1 MNQDFVLNFKV
12 RGDSAQAETSLGRL
26 QTALVQ
32 VDRALGQVRAA
43 GRAVTVDAQAA
54 PMLAAQRA
62 ITAEVERRTRLE
74 ADAAARN
81 AAALRQQAVEQARI
95 AERRAASTAVFSA
108 ATPEQLRTPV
118 ERTAALGQA
127 QALQRD
133 AALRML
139 EINRRADALEAR
151 LATTRTGL
159 ATATVTAARATDV
172 GRRAVDQYGISVGQT
187 RQAMRQLPAQIT
199 DIFTSLAGGQKPWL
213 VAIQQGGQ
221 LKDSFGGI
229 VPAARALLGALSP
242 MVIGLGLTAA
252 AIGAV
257 AVAAVSGYRETQAYE
272 RALIASGNAAAT
284 TAGQLRVVKDSVGGA
299 TGEYGNAEAALT
311 ALAAAG
317 SVAGDTLEAAASAA
331 VNLSTLTGASIEDT
345 TQKVIA
351 LAKAPSAQLLE
362 LNQQYRFLSVEVYQH
377 VRALEAQGRAQDAA
391 RLAIE
396 TFARVHEQRVQ
407 DAYARAGSLERAW
420 IALGKVIGGVWQ
432 TIRNIGRDDLAFR
445 LSKTTDELNRIG
457 NEWRELGGLNSLDAV
472 LASAEVDADTKQ
484 RIRALRQEQATLQRE
499 ANAEQ
504 AKADAQAA
512 TQARQTNAINALGR
526 AQAAL
531 GQDRAVA
538 KAQQLREL
546 ERDIAALRVGGVTQV
561 EGVSLAAFEKTRRAQ
576 IDAQFQAPKG
586 PRVPKPKAT
595 DADRAREAAER
606 ELESLR
612 REIALLAE
620 VEAGQTRAGEAA
632 RVRYET
638 TQGALK
644 SLTPALKAQLLQEAE
659 ALDKARA
666 AAEAERERKAELEK
680 TTRAYETLRASLRTP
695 TEVALEEARAQVTL
709 LNDALRDGIA
719 TKAAFDA
726 AMARVAQT
734 SFRKPDAALD
744 RVPGATPDL
753 GQTGSDLAQIEQSRT
768 RLEAWH
774 AEQLAL
780 LAQFR
785 SQRADL
791 NAQWDAQEESIER
804 QHQAALAQL
813 QSAQTQVLLAG
824 ASATFGQLA
833 DIAKSFGGEQSATYR
848 ALFALSKAFAIA
860 QAALALANNVA
871 EASKVGFP
879 QNIPFIAGA
888 IAQGATI
895 AGLIAQATFNGGGG
909 YASGG
914 HVRGTGT
921 ATSDSIPAWLSDF
934 EFVTRAAIVRQPGAL
949 PFLEDFNRR
958 GMPAL
963 AAWHARRFAG
973 ATPPAVSLPRAP
985 RMHFAEGGLARAA
998 AGLNPQLNLRLI
1010 NAINTDALAE
1020 SMAQSRGLEQTI
1032 LNVIDRN
1039 GSFLRQRIGGS

>member
-1 MNQDFVLNFKV
+1 MNQDFVLNLKV

-54 PMLAAQRA
+54 PVLAAQRA

-74 ADAAARN
+74 AEAAARN
-81 AAALRQQAVEQARI
+81 AAALRQQATEQARI

-108 ATPEQLRTPV
+108 ASPEELRTPA

-127 QALQRD
+127 QALRRD
-133 AALRML
+133 AELRML

-159 ATATVTAARATDV
+159 ATATATAARATDV

-229 VPAARALLGALSP
+229 VPAARALLGAITP
-242 MVIGLGLTAA
+242 MVAGLAL
-252 AIGAV
+252 
-257 AVAAVSGYRETQAYE
+257 VAAVIGSVVVATLSGYRETQAYE

-299 TGEYGNAEAALT
+299 TGEYGNSEAALT

-317 SVAGDTLEAAASAA
+317 TVAGDTLEAAARAA
-331 VNLSTLTGASIEDT
+331 VDLSTLTGASIEDT
-345 TQKVIA
+345 TRKVIA
-351 LAKAPSAQLLE
+351 LARAPSAQLIE

-377 VRALEAQGRAQDAA
+377 VRALEAQGRAHDAA

-396 TFARVHEQRVQ
+396 TFAQVHEQRVQ
-407 DAYARAGSLERAW
+407 EAYARAGSLERAW

-445 LSKTTDELNRIG
+445 LAKTTDELDRIG
-457 NEWRELGGLNSLDAV
+457 NEWRELGGINSLDAV
-472 LASAEVDADTKQ
+472 LASPEVDADTKQ
-484 RIRALRQEQATLQRE
+484 RIRSLRQEQATLQRE

-504 AKADAQAA
+504 ARADAQAA
-512 TQARQTNAINALGR
+512 TQAKQTNAINALGR

-546 ERDIAALRVGGVTQV
+546 ERDIAALRAGGVAQV

-576 IDAQFQAPKG
+576 IEEQFKAPKG
-586 PRVPKPKAT
+586 PRAPKPKAT
-595 DADRAREAAER
+595 DADRARESAER

-612 REIALLAE
+612 REVALLGE

-632 RVRYET
+632 RLRYET

-644 SLTPALKAQLLQEAE
+644 EIAPALKAQLVAEAE
-659 ALDKARA
+659 ALDTARA
-666 AAEAERERKAELEK
+666 AADAERQRKAELEK
-680 TTRAYETLRASLRTP
+680 TTRAFDALRASLRTP
-695 TEVALEEARAQVTL
+695 TEVALEEARVQVAL

-719 TKAAFDA
+719 TKTAFDA
-726 AMARVAQT
+726 AMARVVQT

-753 GQTGSDLAQIEQSRT
+753 GQTGGELAQIEQSRA
-768 RLEAWH
+768 RLETWY

-791 NAQWDAQEESIER
+791 NAQWDAQEETIER

-909 YASGG
+909 YATGG
-914 HVRGTGT
+914 HVRGPGT

-934 EFVTRAAIVRQPGAL
+934 EFVTRAAVVRQPGAL

-958 GMPAL
+958 GMRAL
-963 AAWHARRFAG
+963 EAWHARRFAH
-973 ATPPAVSLPRAP
+973 ASLPAVSLPRAP
-985 RMHFAEGGLARAA
+985 RVNFAEGGLARAA
-998 AGLNPQLNLRLI
+998 SGLNPQLNLRLI

-1039 GSFLRQRIGGS
+1039 GSFLRQRIGG

>member
-54 PMLAAQRA
+54 PVLAAQRA

-81 AAALRQQAVEQARI
+81 AAALRQQATEQARI

-108 ATPEQLRTPV
+108 ATPEQLRTPA

-127 QALQRD
+127 QALRRD
-133 AALRML
+133 AELRML

-159 ATATVTAARATDV
+159 ATATATAARATDV

-229 VPAARALLGALSP
+229 VPAARALLGAITPIVAGLALVAA
-242 MVIGLGLTAA
+242 VIGT
-252 AIGAV
+252 V
-257 AVAAVSGYRETQAYE
+257 AVAAVSGYRETLAYE

-317 SVAGDTLEAAASAA
+317 TVAGDTLEAAASAA

-351 LAKAPSAQLLE
+351 LARAPSAQLLE

-377 VRALEAQGRAQDAA
+377 VRALEAQGRAHDAA

-396 TFARVHEQRVQ
+396 TFAQVHEQRVQ
-407 DAYARAGSLERAW
+407 EAYARAGSLERAW

-445 LSKTTDELNRIG
+445 LKKTTDELDRIG
-457 NEWRELGGLNSLDAV
+457 NEWRELGGINSLDAV

-512 TQARQTNAINALGR
+512 TQAKQTNAINALGR

-546 ERDIAALRVGGVTQV
+546 ERDIAALRAGGVTQV

-576 IDAQFQAPKG
+576 IDDQFKAPKG
-586 PRVPKPKAT
+586 PRAPKPKAT

-612 REIALLAE
+612 REVALLGE

-632 RVRYET
+632 RIRYET

-644 SLTPALKAQLLQEAE
+644 TLAPALKAQLLLEAE

-666 AAEAERERKAELEK
+666 TAEAERERKAEIEK
-680 TTRAYETLRASLRTP
+680 TTRAYETLRDGLRTP
-695 TEVALEEARAQVTL
+695 AEVALGTAIEQVKV
-709 LNDALRDGIA
+709 LNDALRAGIA

-734 SFRKPDAALD
+734 SFRKPDA
-744 RVPGATPDL
+744 VPGAAPDL
-753 GQTGSDLAQIEQSRT
+753 GETGGELAQIEQSRV
-768 RLEAWH
+768 RLQAWYT
-774 AEQLAL
+774 EQLAL
-780 LAQFR
+780 LTQFR
-785 SQRADL
+785 SQRSDL
-791 NAQWDAQEESIER
+791 NAQWDAQEETIER

-909 YASGG
+909 YATGG
-914 HVRGTGT
+914 HVRGPGT

-934 EFVTRAAIVRQPGAL
+934 EFVTRAAVVRQPGAL
-949 PFLEDFNRR
+949 AFLEDFNRR

-963 AAWHARRFAG
+963 EASHARRFAG
-973 ATPPAVSLPRAP
+973 APPPAVSLPRAP
-985 RMHFAEGGLARAA
+985 RVNFAEGGLARAA

-1039 GSFLRQRIGGS
+1039 GSFLRQRIGG

>member
-1 MNQDFVLNFKV
+1 MNQDTVLNLKV
-12 RGDSAQAETSLGRL
+12 RGDSAQAEASLARVEGALGR
-26 QTALVQ
+26 A
-32 VDRALGQVRAA
+32 DRAV
-43 GRAVTVDAQAA
+43 AQLNTTSA
-54 PMLAAQRA
+54 
-62 ITAEVERRTRLE
+62 
-74 ADAAARN
+74 AAAR
-81 AAALRQQAVEQARI
+81 
-95 AERRAASTAVFSA
+95 TSA
-108 ATPEQLRTPV
+108 T
-118 ERTAALGQA
+118 QA
-127 QALQRD
+127 QTQD
-133 AALRML
+133 AVAGAHSRS
-139 EINRRADALEAR
+139 
-151 LATTRTGL
+151 
-159 ATATVTAARATDV
+159 ARATDI
-172 GRRAVDQYGISVGQT
+172 GARAVNEYGVSVGQT
-187 RQAMRQLPAQIT
+187 RQAMRMLPAQIT

-229 VPAARALLGALSP
+229 VPAARALLGAITPLAVGIGLAAT
-242 MVIGLGLTAA
+242 VIGGF
-252 AIGAV
+252 AV
-257 AVAAVSGYRETQAYE
+257 ATVSGYRETQAYE

-284 TAGQLRVVKDSVGGA
+284 TAGQLGVIKDTVGGA
-299 TGEYGNAEAALT
+299 TGEFGDAQTALT

-317 SVAGDTLEAAASAA
+317 TVAADTLALAASAA
-331 VNLSTLTGASIEDT
+331 VNLATLTGASVEET

-351 LAKAPSAQLLE
+351 LAKAPSAQLIE

-407 DAYARAGSLERAW
+407 EAYARAGSLERAW
-420 IALGKVIGGVWQ
+420 INVGKVVSGVWNA
-432 TIRNIGRDDLAFR
+432 IRNIGRDDPAYRLATVTR
-445 LSKTTDELNRIG
+445 QLQELG
-457 NEWRELGGLNSLDAV
+457 NEWRELGGIATLDQV
-472 LASAEVDADTKQ
+472 LTSADVDADTKQ

-504 AKADAQAA
+504 TKADAQAA
-512 TQARQTNAINALGR
+512 TQAKQTNAINALGR

-538 KAQQLREL
+538 KAQQLKQL
-546 ERDIAALRVGGVTQV
+546 ERDIAALRAGGVKDV
-561 EGVSLAAFEKTRRAQ
+561 DGVALAAFEKSRRAQ
-576 IDAQFQAPKG
+576 IDEQFKTPKG
-586 PRVPKPKAT
+586 ARPAKPKAT

-612 REIALLAE
+612 REVALLAE

-632 RVRYET
+632 RIRYET

-644 SLTPALKAQLLQEAE
+644 TLAPALKTQLINEAE

-666 AAEAERERKAELEK
+666 AAEAERERKAEIEK
-680 TTRAYETLRASLRTP
+680 TTRAYETLRDGLRTP
-695 TEVALEEARAQVTL
+695 AEVALGTATEQVKV
-709 LNDALRDGIA
+709 LNDALRAGIA

-734 SFRKPDAALD
+734 SFRKPDA
-744 RVPGATPDL
+744 VPGAAPDL
-753 GQTGSDLAQIEQSRT
+753 GDTGGELAQIEQSRV
-768 RLEAWH
+768 RLQAWH

-780 LAQFR
+780 LTQFR
-785 SQRADL
+785 SERADL
-791 NAQWDAQEESIER
+791 NAQWDAQEETIEA

-813 QSAQTQVLLAG
+813 QSSQRQVLLAG

-871 EASKVGFP
+871 EASKYGFP

-909 YASGG
+909 YATGG
-914 HVRGTGT
+914 HVRGPGT
-921 ATSDSIPAWLSDF
+921 ATSDSIPAWLSNF
-934 EFVTRAAIVRQPGAL
+934 EFVTRAAVVRQPGAL

-958 GMPAL
+958 GMPAVE
-963 AAWHARRFAG
+963 AWQARRFAS
-973 ATPPAVSLPRAP
+973 AAPPQVSLPRAP
-985 RMHFAEGGLARAA
+985 RVNFAEGGLARAA

-1020 SMAQSRGLEQTI
+1020 SMAQSRGMEQTI

-1039 GSFLRQRIGGS
+1039 GSFLRQRIGGG

>member
-1 MNQDFVLNFKV
+1 MNQDFVLNLKV

-26 QTALVQ
+26 QSALAQ

-54 PMLAAQRA
+54 PVLATQRA
-62 ITAEVERRTRLE
+62 LTAEVERRTRLE
-74 ADAAARN
+74 AEAAARN
-81 AAALRQQAVEQARI
+81 AAALRQQAAEQARI

-108 ATPEQLRTPV
+108 ATPDQLRTPA

-127 QALQRD
+127 QALRRD
-133 AALRML
+133 AELRML

-229 VPAARALLGALSP
+229 VPAARALLGAITP
-242 MVIGLGLTAA
+242 MVAGLALVAAVIGT
-252 AIGAV
+252 V
-257 AVAAVSGYRETQAYE
+257 AVATLSGYRETQAYE

-311 ALAAAG
+311 ALAASG
-317 SVAGDTLEAAASAA
+317 QVAGDTLEAAASAA

-351 LAKAPSAQLLE
+351 LARAPSAQLLE

-377 VRALEAQGRAQDAA
+377 VRALEAQGRAHDAA

-396 TFARVHEQRVQ
+396 TFAQAHEQRVRE
-407 DAYARAGSLERAW
+407 AYARAGSLERAW
-420 IALGKVIGGVWQ
+420 INLGKIIGGVWQ

-445 LSKTTDELNRIG
+445 LKKTTDELDRIG
-457 NEWRELGGLNSLDAV
+457 NEWRELGGINSLDAV

-484 RIRALRQEQATLQRE
+484 RIRALRQEQANLQRE
-499 ANAEQ
+499 ASAEQ

-546 ERDIAALRVGGVTQV
+546 ERDIAALRAGGVTQV
-561 EGVSLAAFEKTRRAQ
+561 EGASLAVFEKTRRAQ
-576 IDAQFQAPKG
+576 IEEQFKAPKG
-586 PRVPKPKAT
+586 PRAPKPKAT
-595 DADRAREAAER
+595 DADRARESAER

-612 REIALLAE
+612 REIALLGE

-632 RVRYET
+632 RLRYET

-644 SLTPALKAQLLQEAE
+644 TLAPALKAQLVAEAE

-666 AAEAERERKAELEK
+666 SADAERERKAELEK

-695 TEVALEEARAQVTL
+695 AEVALEEARAQVAL

-734 SFRKPDAALD
+734 SFQKPDAALD
-744 RVPGATPDL
+744 RVPSATPDL

-791 NAQWDAQEESIER
+791 NAQWDAQEETIER

-813 QSAQTQVLLAG
+813 QSAQTKVLLAG

-879 QNIPFIAGA
+879 QNMPLIAGA

-909 YASGG
+909 YATGG
-914 HVRGTGT
+914 HVRGPGT

-963 AAWHARRFAG
+963 EAWHARRFAH
-973 ATPPAVSLPRAP
+973 AAPPFVSLPRAP
-985 RMHFAEGGLARAA
+985 RVNFAEGGLARAA
-998 AGLNPQLNLRLI
+998 SGLNPQLNLRLI

-1039 GSFLRQRIGGS
+1039 GSFVRQRIGG

>member
-1 MNQDFVLNFKV
+1 MNQDFVLNLKV
-12 RGDSAQAETSLGRL
+12 RGDSAQAEASLARVEGALGR
-26 QTALVQ
+26 A
-32 VDRALGQVRAA
+32 DRAV
-43 GRAVTVDAQAA
+43 AQ
-54 PMLAAQRA
+54 L
-62 ITAEVERRTRLE
+62 
-74 ADAAARN
+74 N
-81 AAALRQQAVEQARI
+81 AT
-95 AERRAASTAVFSA
+95 STAATRTSA
-108 ATPEQLRTPV
+108 
-118 ERTAALGQA
+118 GQA
-127 QALQRD
+127 QAQD
-133 AALRML
+133 AVAGAH
-139 EINRRADALEAR
+139 RR
-151 LATTRTGL
+151 G
-159 ATATVTAARATDV
+159 ARATEV
-172 GRRAVDQYGISVGQT
+172 GARAVNEYGVSVGQT
-187 RQAMRQLPAQIT
+187 RQAMRMLPAQIT
-199 DIFTSLAGGQKPWL
+199 DIVTSLAGGQKPWL

-221 LKDSFGGI
+221 LKDSFGGV
-229 VPAARALLGALSP
+229 VPAARALLGAVTPL
-242 MVIGLGLTAA
+242 VAGVALVATVLGS
-252 AIGAV
+252 V
-257 AVAAVSGYRETQAYE
+257 AVATVSSYRETQAYE
-272 RALIASGNAAAT
+272 RTLIASGNAAAA
-284 TAGQLRVVKDSVGGA
+284 TAGQLRVLKDSVGGA
-299 TGEYGNAEAALT
+299 TGEYGNAQTALT
-311 ALAAAG
+311 ALAG
-317 SVAGDTLEAAASAA
+317 SGKVASDTLDEAARAA
-331 VNLSTLTGASIEDT
+331 VSLATLTGASIEDT
-345 TQKVIA
+345 TQKIIA
-351 LAKAPSAQLLE
+351 LAAAPSAQLIE

-407 DAYARAGSLERAW
+407 EAYARAGSLERAW
-420 IALGKVIGGVWQ
+420 INVGKVIGGVWQ

-445 LSKTTDELNRIG
+445 LSKTTDELDRIG

-472 LASAEVDADTKQ
+472 LASADVDAGTKQ

-512 TQARQTNAINALGR
+512 TQAKQTNAINALGR

-531 GQDRAVA
+531 GQDRAIA
-538 KAQQLREL
+538 KAQQLRAL
-546 ERDIAALRVGGVTQV
+546 ERDIAALRAGGVTQV
-561 EGVSLAAFEKTRRAQ
+561 EGVSLAAFEATRRAQ
-576 IDAQFQAPKG
+576 IDEQFKAPKAARG
-586 PRVPKPKAT
+586 PKPKAT
-595 DADRAREAAER
+595 DADRARESAER

-612 REIALLAE
+612 REVALLGE

-632 RVRYET
+632 RLRYET

-644 SLTPALKAQLLQEAE
+644 ALTPALKAQLITEAE
-659 ALDKARA
+659 TLDTARA

-680 TTRAYETLRASLRTP
+680 TTRAYEALRASLRTP
-695 TEVALEEARAQVTL
+695 AEVALEEAQTQVQL

-726 AMARVAQT
+726 AMARVVQT
-734 SFRKPDAALD
+734 TFRKPDAI
-744 RVPGATPDL
+744 PGAAPDL
-753 GQTGSDLAQIEQSRT
+753 GPAGSELAQIEQARV
-768 RLEAWH
+768 RLQTWH

-780 LAQFR
+780 VAQFR

-791 NAQWDAQEESIER
+791 NAQWDAQEETIER

-813 QSAQTQVLLAG
+813 QAAQTQVLLAG

-833 DIAKSFGGEQSATYR
+833 DIARTFGGEQSATYR

-860 QAALALANNVA
+860 QAAIALAQNVA

-879 QNIPFIAGA
+879 QNIPLIAGA

-909 YASGG
+909 YATGG
-914 HVRGTGT
+914 HVRGPGT

-934 EFVTRAAIVRQPGAL
+934 EFVTRAAVVRQPGAL

-963 AAWHARRFAG
+963 QAWHARRFAT
-973 ATPPAVSLPRAP
+973 AAPPQVSLPRAP
-985 RMHFAEGGLARAA
+985 RVNFAEGGLARAA

-1039 GSFLRQRIGGS
+1039 GSFLRQRIGG

>member
-1 MNQDFVLNFKV
+1 MNQDFVLNLKV

-54 PMLAAQRA
+54 PVLAAQRA

-74 ADAAARN
+74 AEAAARN
-81 AAALRQQAVEQARI
+81 AAALRQQATEQARI

-108 ATPEQLRTPV
+108 ASPEELRTPA

-127 QALQRD
+127 QALRRD
-133 AALRML
+133 AELRML

-159 ATATVTAARATDV
+159 ATATATAARATDV

-229 VPAARALLGALSP
+229 VPAARALLGAITP
-242 MVIGLGLTAA
+242 MVAGLALVAAVIGT
-252 AIGAV
+252 V
-257 AVAAVSGYRETQAYE
+257 AVATLSGYRETQAYE

-317 SVAGDTLEAAASAA
+317 TVASDTLEAAARAA
-331 VNLSTLTGASIEDT
+331 VDLSTLTGQSIEDT

-351 LAKAPSAQLLE
+351 LARAPSAQLIE

-377 VRALEAQGRAQDAA
+377 VRALEAQGRAHDAA

-396 TFARVHEQRVQ
+396 TFAQVHEQRVQ
-407 DAYARAGSLERAW
+407 EAYARAGSLERAW

-445 LSKTTDELNRIG
+445 LAKTTDELDRIG
-457 NEWRELGGLNSLDAV
+457 NEWRELGGINSLDAV
-472 LASAEVDADTKQ
+472 LASPEVDADTKE
-484 RIRALRQEQATLQRE
+484 RVRALRQEQATLQRE

-504 AKADAQAA
+504 ARADAQAA
-512 TQARQTNAINALGR
+512 TQAKQTNAINALGR

-546 ERDIAALRVGGVTQV
+546 ERDIAALRAGGVTQV
-561 EGVSLAAFEKTRRAQ
+561 EGASLAAYEKTRRAQ
-576 IDAQFQAPKG
+576 IDEQFKASKG
-586 PRVPKPKAT
+586 PRAPKPKAT
-595 DADRAREAAER
+595 DADRARESAER

-612 REIALLAE
+612 REVALLGE

-632 RVRYET
+632 RIRYET

-644 SLTPALKAQLLQEAE
+644 AIAPALKAQLVAEAE
-659 ALDKARA
+659 ALDTARA
-666 AAEAERERKAELEK
+666 FAEAERERKAELEK
-680 TTRAYETLRASLRTP
+680 TTRAFDALRAILRTP
-695 TEVALEEARAQVTL
+695 TEVALEEARVQVAL
-709 LNDALRDGIA
+709 LNEALRDGIA
-719 TKAAFDA
+719 TKTAFDA

-744 RVPGATPDL
+744 RVPGAAPDL
-753 GQTGSDLAQIEQSRT
+753 GQTGGELAQIEQSRT
-768 RLEAWH
+768 RLEAWY

-791 NAQWDAQEESIER
+791 NAKWDAQEETIER

-909 YASGG
+909 YATGG
-914 HVRGTGT
+914 HVRGPGT

-934 EFVTRAAIVRQPGAL
+934 EFVTRAAVVRQPGAL

-963 AAWHARRFAG
+963 EAWHARRFAH
-973 ATPPAVSLPRAP
+973 ASLPAVSLPRAP
-985 RMHFAEGGLARAA
+985 RVNFAEGGLARAA
-998 AGLNPQLNLRLI
+998 SGLNPQLNLRLI

-1039 GSFLRQRIGGS
+1039 GSFLRQRIGG

>member
-1 MNQDFVLNFKV
+1 MNQDTVLNLKV
-12 RGDSAQAETSLGRL
+12 RGDSAQAEASLARVEGALGR
-26 QTALVQ
+26 A
-32 VDRALGQVRAA
+32 DRAV
-43 GRAVTVDAQAA
+43 AQLNA
-54 PMLAAQRA
+54 
-62 ITAEVERRTRLE
+62 TSTT
-74 ADAAARN
+74 AAR
-81 AAALRQQAVEQARI
+81 
-95 AERRAASTAVFSA
+95 TSA
-108 ATPEQLRTPV
+108 
-118 ERTAALGQA
+118 GQA
-127 QALQRD
+127 QTQD
-133 AALRML
+133 AVAGAH
-139 EINRRADALEAR
+139 RRS
-151 LATTRTGL
+151 
-159 ATATVTAARATDV
+159 ARATDI
-172 GRRAVDQYGISVGQT
+172 GARAVNEYGVSVGQT
-187 RQAMRQLPAQIT
+187 RQAMRMLPAQIT

-229 VPAARALLGALSP
+229 VPAARALLGAITPLAVGIGLAAA
-242 MVIGLGLTAA
+242 VIGGF
-252 AIGAV
+252 AV
-257 AVAAVSGYRETQAYE
+257 ATLQGYRETQAYE

-284 TAGQLRVVKDSVGGA
+284 TAGQLGVIKDTVGGA
-299 TGEYGNAEAALT
+299 TGEFGDAQTALT

-317 SVAGDTLEAAASAA
+317 TVAGDTLELAASAA
-331 VNLSTLTGASIEDT
+331 VNLAVLTGASVEET

-351 LAKAPSAQLLE
+351 LAKAPSAQLIE

-407 DAYARAGSLERAW
+407 EAYARAGSLERAW
-420 IALGKVIGGVWQ
+420 IALGKVIGRVWQ
-432 TIRNIGRDDLAFR
+432 TIKNIGRDDLAFR

-472 LASAEVDADTKQ
+472 LASSDVDAGTKQ

-504 AKADAQAA
+504 AKAEAQAA
-512 TQARQTNAINALGR
+512 TQAKQTNAINALGR

-538 KAQQLREL
+538 KARQLRAL
-546 ERDIAALRVGGVTQV
+546 ERDIAALRAGGVKTV
-561 EGVSLAAFEKTRRAQ
+561 EGVGIDAFEKTRRAQ
-576 IDAQFQAPKG
+576 IDEQFKAPKA
-586 PRVPKPKAT
+586 PRAPKPKAT

-612 REIALLAE
+612 REVALLGE

-632 RVRYET
+632 RIRYET

-644 SLTPALKAQLLQEAE
+644 TLAPALKAHLIQEAE

-666 AAEAERERKAELEK
+666 AAEAERERKAEIEK
-680 TTRAYETLRASLRTP
+680 TTRAYETLRDGLRTP
-695 TEVALEEARAQVTL
+695 AEVALDDAREQVQL
-709 LNDALRDGIA
+709 LNDALRAGIA

-726 AMARVAQT
+726 ALARVAQT
-734 SFRKPDAALD
+734 SFRKPDA
-744 RVPGATPDL
+744 VPGAAPDL
-753 GQTGSDLAQIEQSRT
+753 GDTGGELAQIEQSRV
-768 RLEAWH
+768 RLQAWH
-774 AEQLAL
+774 TEQLAL
-780 LAQFR
+780 LTQFR
-785 SQRADL
+785 SERADL
-791 NAQWDAQEESIER
+791 NAQWDAQEETIER
-804 QHQAALAQL
+804 QHQAALAQM

-871 EASKVGFP
+871 EASKYGFP

-909 YASGG
+909 YAAGG
-914 HVRGTGT
+914 HVRGPGT
-921 ATSDSIPAWLSDF
+921 ATSDSIPAWLLDF
-934 EFVTRAAIVRQPGAL
+934 EFVTRAAVVRQPGAL

-958 GMPAL
+958 GMPAVE
-963 AAWHARRFAG
+963 AWQARRFAT
-973 ATPPAVSLPRAP
+973 AAPPSVSLPRAP
-985 RMHFAEGGLARAA
+985 RVNFAEGGLARAA
-998 AGLNPQLNLRLI
+998 GGLNPQLNLRLI

-1020 SMAQSRGLEQTI
+1020 SMAQSRGMEQTI

-1039 GSFLRQRIGGS
+1039 GSFLRQRIGGG

>member
-43 GRAVTVDAQAA
+43 GRAVTFDAQAA
-54 PMLAAQRA
+54 PVLAAQRA

-317 SVAGDTLEAAASAA
+317 TVAGDTLEAAASAA
-331 VNLSTLTGASIEDT
+331 VNLSELTGASIEDT

-351 LAKAPSAQLLE
+351 LARAPSAQLLE

-407 DAYARAGSLERAW
+407 EAYARAGSLERAW
-420 IALGKVIGGVWQ
+420 INLGKIIGGVWQ

-445 LSKTTDELNRIG
+445 LKKTTDELDRIG
-457 NEWRELGGLNSLDAV
+457 NEWRELGGINSLDAV
-472 LASAEVDADTKQ
+472 LASRDVDADTKQ

-546 ERDIAALRVGGVTQV
+546 ERDISALRAGGVTQV
-561 EGVSLAAFEKTRRAQ
+561 EGASLATFEKTRRAQ
-576 IDAQFQAPKG
+576 IDAQFQAPKA

-632 RVRYET
+632 RIRYET

-644 SLTPALKAQLLQEAE
+644 SLAPAVKAQLLQEAE

-695 TEVALEEARAQVTL
+695 AEVALEEARAQVTL

-734 SFRKPDAALD
+734 SFRKPDA
-744 RVPGATPDL
+744 VPGGPDL
-753 GQTGSDLAQIEQSRT
+753 GQTGNDLAQIEQSRT

-791 NAQWDAQEESIER
+791 NAQWDAQEETIER

-914 HVRGTGT
+914 HVRGPGT

-934 EFVTRAAIVRQPGAL
+934 EFVTRAAVVRQPGAL

-963 AAWHARRFAG
+963 EAWHARRFAG

-1039 GSFLRQRIGGS
+1039 GSFLRQRIGGA

>member
-1 MNQDFVLNFKV
+1 MNQDTVLNLKV
-12 RGDSAQAETSLGRL
+12 RGDSAQAEASLARVEGALGRADSAVAQL
-26 QTALVQ
+26 NTTSATAARTSV
-32 VDRALGQVRAA
+32 
-43 GRAVTVDAQAA
+43 AQAQTQDA
-54 PMLAAQRA
+54 VAGAH
-62 ITAEVERRTRLE
+62 RR
-74 ADAAARN
+74 
-81 AAALRQQAVEQARI
+81 
-95 AERRAASTAVFSA
+95 S
-108 ATPEQLRTPV
+108 
-118 ERTAALGQA
+118 
-127 QALQRD
+127 
-133 AALRML
+133 
-139 EINRRADALEAR
+139 
-151 LATTRTGL
+151 
-159 ATATVTAARATDV
+159 ARATDI
-172 GRRAVDQYGISVGQT
+172 GARAVNEYGVSVGQT
-187 RQAMRQLPAQIT
+187 RQAMRMLPAQIT

-229 VPAARALLGALSP
+229 VPAARALLGAITPLAVGIGLAAV
-242 MVIGLGLTAA
+242 VIGGF
-252 AIGAV
+252 AV
-257 AVAAVSGYRETQAYE
+257 ATVSGYRETQAYE

-284 TAGQLRVVKDSVGGA
+284 TAGQLGVIKDTVGGA
-299 TGEYGNAEAALT
+299 TGEFGDAQTALT

-317 SVAGDTLEAAASAA
+317 T
-331 VNLSTLTGASIEDT
+331 
-345 TQKVIA
+345 VIA
-351 LAKAPSAQLLE
+351 LAKAPSAQLIE

-377 VRALEAQGRAQDAA
+377 VRALEAQGRAQGAA

-407 DAYARAGSLERAW
+407 EAYARAGSLERAW

-432 TIRNIGRDDLAFR
+432 TIKNIGRDDLAFR

-472 LASAEVDADTKQ
+472 LSSADVDAGTKD
-484 RIRALRQEQATLQRE
+484 RIRALRQEQAALQRE

-504 AKADAQAA
+504 VKADAQVAV
-512 TQARQTNAINALGR
+512 QAKQTNAINALGR

-531 GQDRAVA
+531 GQDRAVG
-538 KAQQLREL
+538 KAQQLKQL
-546 ERDIAALRVGGVTQV
+546 ERDIAALRAGGVKTV
-561 EGVSLAAFEKTRRAQ
+561 EGVGIDAFEKTRRAQ
-576 IDAQFQAPKG
+576 IEEQFKPAKG
-586 PRVPKPKAT
+586 PRAAKPKAT
-595 DADRAREAAER
+595 DADRAREAADR

-612 REIALLAE
+612 REVALLAE

-632 RVRYET
+632 RIRYET

-644 SLTPALKAQLLQEAE
+644 TLAPALKAQLIQEAE

-666 AAEAERERKAELEK
+666 AAEAERERKAEIEK
-680 TTRAYETLRASLRTP
+680 TTRAYETLRDGLRTP
-695 TEVALEEARAQVTL
+695 AEVALETATEQVKV
-709 LNDALRDGIA
+709 LNDALRAGIA

-726 AMARVAQT
+726 AMAHVAQT
-734 SFRKPDAALD
+734 SFRKPDA
-744 RVPGATPDL
+744 VPGAAPDL
-753 GQTGSDLAQIEQSRT
+753 GDTGGELAQIEQSRV
-768 RLEAWH
+768 RLQTWH

-780 LAQFR
+780 LTQFR
-785 SQRADL
+785 SERADL
-791 NAQWDAQEESIER
+791 NAQWDAQEETIEA

-813 QSAQTQVLLAG
+813 QSSQRQVLLAG
-824 ASATFGQLA
+824 ASSTFGQLA

-871 EASKVGFP
+871 EASKYGFP

-909 YASGG
+909 YATGG
-914 HVRGTGT
+914 HVRGPGT

-934 EFVTRAAIVRQPGAL
+934 EFVTRAAVVRQPGAL

-958 GMPAL
+958 GMPAVE
-963 AAWHARRFAG
+963 AWQARRFASAG
-973 ATPPAVSLPRAP
+973 PPSVSLPRAP
-985 RMHFAEGGLARAA
+985 RVNFAEGGLARAA

-1020 SMAQSRGLEQTI
+1020 SMAHSRGMEQTI

-1039 GSFLRQRIGGS
+1039 GSFLRQRIGGG

>member
-1 MNQDFVLNFKV
+1 MNQDFVLNLKV

-26 QTALVQ
+26 QTALAQ

-54 PMLAAQRA
+54 PVLAAQRA
-62 ITAEVERRTRLE
+62 ITAEVERRARLE
-74 ADAAARN
+74 AEAAARN
-81 AAALRQQAVEQARI
+81 AAALRQQATEQARI

-108 ATPEQLRTPV
+108 ASPEELRTPA

-127 QALQRD
+127 QALRRD
-133 AALRML
+133 AELRML

-159 ATATVTAARATDV
+159 ATATATAARATDV

-229 VPAARALLGALSP
+229 VPAARALLGAITP
-242 MVIGLGLTAA
+242 MVAGLSLVAAVIGS
-252 AIGAV
+252 V
-257 AVAAVSGYRETQAYE
+257 AVATLSGYRETQAYE

-317 SVAGDTLEAAASAA
+317 TVAGDTLEAAARAA
-331 VNLSTLTGASIEDT
+331 VDLSTLTGASIEDT
-345 TQKVIA
+345 TRKVIA
-351 LAKAPSAQLLE
+351 LARAPSAQLIE

-377 VRALEAQGRAQDAA
+377 VRALEAQGRAHDAA

-396 TFARVHEQRVQ
+396 TFAQVHEQRVQ
-407 DAYARAGSLERAW
+407 EAYARAGSLERAW

-445 LSKTTDELNRIG
+445 LAKTTDELDRIG
-457 NEWRELGGLNSLDAV
+457 NEWRELGGINSLDAV
-472 LASAEVDADTKQ
+472 LASPEVDADTKE
-484 RIRALRQEQATLQRE
+484 RIRSLRQEQATLQPE

-504 AKADAQAA
+504 ARADAQAA
-512 TQARQTNAINALGR
+512 TQAKQTNAINALGR

-546 ERDIAALRVGGVTQV
+546 ERDIAALRAGGVTQV

-576 IDAQFQAPKG
+576 IDAQFQAPKT
-586 PRVPKPKAT
+586 PRAPKPKAT
-595 DADRAREAAER
+595 DADRARESAER

-612 REIALLAE
+612 REVALLGEAE
-620 VEAGQTRAGEAA
+620 TGQIRAGEAA
-632 RVRYET
+632 RLRYET

-644 SLTPALKAQLLQEAE
+644 AIAPALKAQLVAEAE

-666 AAEAERERKAELEK
+666 AVETERERKAELEK
-680 TTRAYETLRASLRTP
+680 TTRAYQTLRASLRTP
-695 TEVALEEARAQVTL
+695 TEVALEEARAQVAL

-719 TKAAFDA
+719 TKTEYDL
-726 AMARVAQT
+726 AMARVAREA
-734 SFRKPDAALD
+734 FRKPDA
-744 RVPGATPDL
+744 VPGGPDL
-753 GQTGSDLAQIEQSRT
+753 GQTGNDLAQIEQSRV

-774 AEQLAL
+774 SEQLAL

-785 SQRADL
+785 SERADL
-791 NAQWDAQEESIER
+791 NAQWDAQELAIER
-804 QHQAALAQL
+804 QHQAARAQL

-833 DIAKSFGGEQSATYR
+833 DIARSFGGEQSATYR

-860 QAALALANNVA
+860 QAAIALAQNVA

-879 QNIPFIAGA
+879 QNIPMIAGA

-895 AGLIAQATFNGGGG
+895 TGLIAQATFNGGGG

-914 HVRGTGT
+914 HVRGPGT
-921 ATSDSIPAWLSDF
+921 TTSDSIPAWLSDF
-934 EFVTRAAIVRQPGAL
+934 EFVTRAAVVRQPGAL

-963 AAWHARRFAG
+963 EAWHARRFAG
-973 ATPPAVSLPRAP
+973 AAPPAVSLPRAP
-985 RMHFAEGGLARAA
+985 RLNFAEGGLARAA

>member
-1 MNQDFVLNFKV
+1 MNQDTVLNLKV
-12 RGDSAQAETSLGRL
+12 RGDSAQAEASLARVEGALGR
-26 QTALVQ
+26 A
-32 VDRALGQVRAA
+32 DRAVAQLNATSTTAA
-43 GRAVTVDAQAA
+43 RSSTAQAQTQDA
-54 PMLAAQRA
+54 VAGAH
-62 ITAEVERRTRLE
+62 RR
-74 ADAAARN
+74 
-81 AAALRQQAVEQARI
+81 
-95 AERRAASTAVFSA
+95 S
-108 ATPEQLRTPV
+108 
-118 ERTAALGQA
+118 
-127 QALQRD
+127 
-133 AALRML
+133 
-139 EINRRADALEAR
+139 
-151 LATTRTGL
+151 
-159 ATATVTAARATDV
+159 ARATDI
-172 GRRAVDQYGISVGQT
+172 GARAVNEYGVSVGQT

-229 VPAARALLGALSP
+229 VPAARALLGAITPLAVGIGLAAA
-242 MVIGLGLTAA
+242 VIGGF
-252 AIGAV
+252 AV
-257 AVAAVSGYRETQAYE
+257 ATLQGYRETQAYE

-284 TAGQLRVVKDSVGGA
+284 TAGQIGVVKDRVGAA
-299 TGEYGNAEAALT
+299 TGEYGDAQVALT

-317 SVAGDTLEAAASAA
+317 TVAGDTLALAASAA
-331 VNLSTLTGASIEDT
+331 VNLAVLTGASVEDT

-351 LAKAPSAQLLE
+351 LAKAPSAQLIE

-407 DAYARAGSLERAW
+407 EAYARAGSLERAW
-420 IALGKVIGGVWQ
+420 IALGRVIGGVWQ
-432 TIRNIGRDDLAFR
+432 TIKNIGRDDLAFR

-472 LASAEVDADTKQ
+472 LASADVDAGTKD

-504 AKADAQAA
+504 AKAGEDAA
-512 TQARQTNAINALGR
+512 TQAKQTNAINALGR

-531 GQDRAVA
+531 GQDRTVA
-538 KAQQLREL
+538 KAQQLRAL
-546 ERDIAALRVGGVTQV
+546 ERDIAALRAGGVTQV
-561 EGVSLAAFEKTRRAQ
+561 EGVSIAAFEKTRRVQ
-576 IDAQFQAPKG
+576 IDEQFKAPKG
-586 PRVPKPKAT
+586 ARPAKPKAT

-612 REIALLAE
+612 REVALLAE

-632 RVRYET
+632 RIRYET

-644 SLTPALKAQLLQEAE
+644 TLAPALKAQLIQEAE

-666 AAEAERERKAELEK
+666 AAEAERERKAEIEK
-680 TTRAYETLRASLRTP
+680 TTRAYETLRDGLRTP
-695 TEVALEEARAQVTL
+695 AEVALETATEQVKV
-709 LNDALRDGIA
+709 LNDALRAGIA

-726 AMARVAQT
+726 AMARVVQT
-734 SFRKPDAALD
+734 SFRKPDAL
-744 RVPGATPDL
+744 PGAAPDL
-753 GQTGSDLAQIEQSRT
+753 GDTGGELAQIEQSRV
-768 RLEAWH
+768 RLQAWH
-774 AEQLAL
+774 AEQLVL
-780 LAQFR
+780 LTQFR
-785 SQRADL
+785 SERADL
-791 NAQWDAQEESIER
+791 NAQWDAQEETIER

-871 EASKVGFP
+871 EASKYGFP

-909 YASGG
+909 YATGG
-914 HVRGTGT
+914 HVRGPGT

-934 EFVTRAAIVRQPGAL
+934 EFVTRAAVVRQPGAL
-949 PFLEDFNRR
+949 TFLEDFNAR

-963 AAWHARRFAG
+963 EAWNARRFAG
-973 ATPPAVSLPRAP
+973 AAPPHVSLPRAP
-985 RMHFAEGGLARAA
+985 RVNFAEGGLARAA

-1020 SMAQSRGLEQTI
+1020 SMAQSRGMEQTI

-1039 GSFLRQRIGGS
+1039 GSFLRQRIGGG

>member
-1 MNQDFVLNFKV
+1 MNQDFVLNLKV
-12 RGDSAQAETSLGRL
+12 RGDSAQAEASLARVEGALGR
-26 QTALVQ
+26 A
-32 VDRALGQVRAA
+32 DRAV
-43 GRAVTVDAQAA
+43 AQLNATSA
-54 PMLAAQRA
+54 
-62 ITAEVERRTRLE
+62 
-74 ADAAARN
+74 AAARTS
-81 AAALRQQAVEQARI
+81 ATQAGAQDAVAG
-95 AERRAASTAVFSA
+95 AHRR
-108 ATPEQLRTPV
+108 
-118 ERTAALGQA
+118 G
-127 QALQRD
+127 
-133 AALRML
+133 
-139 EINRRADALEAR
+139 
-151 LATTRTGL
+151 
-159 ATATVTAARATDV
+159 ARATEV
-172 GRRAVDQYGISVGQT
+172 GARAVNEYGVSVAQT
-187 RQAMRQLPAQIT
+187 RQAMRMLPAQIT
-199 DIFTSLAGGQKPWL
+199 DIVTSLAGGQKPWL

-229 VPAARALLGALSP
+229 VPAARALLGAITPL
-242 MVIGLGLTAA
+242 VAGAALVATVLGS
-252 AIGAV
+252 V
-257 AVAAVSGYRETQAYE
+257 AVATVSSYRETQTYE
-272 RALIASGNAAAT
+272 RTLIASGNAAAT
-284 TAGQLRVVKDSVGGA
+284 TAGQLRVLKDSVGGA
-299 TGEYGNAEAALT
+299 TGEYGNAQTALT
-311 ALAAAG
+311 ALAG
-317 SVAGDTLEAAASAA
+317 SGKIAGDTLDAAARAA
-331 VNLSTLTGASIEDT
+331 VSLATLTGASIEDT
-345 TQKVIA
+345 TQKIIA
-351 LAKAPSAQLLE
+351 LAAAPSAQLIE

-407 DAYARAGSLERAW
+407 EAYARAGSLERAW
-420 IALGKVIGGVWQ
+420 INVGKVIGGVWQ

-445 LSKTTDELNRIG
+445 LSKTTDELDRIG

-472 LASAEVDADTKQ
+472 LASADVDAGTKQ

-512 TQARQTNAINALGR
+512 TQAKQTNAINALGR

-531 GQDRAVA
+531 GQDSAIA
-538 KAQQLREL
+538 KAQQLRAL
-546 ERDIAALRVGGVTQV
+546 ERDIAALRAGGVTQV
-561 EGVSLAAFEKTRRAQ
+561 EGVSLAAFETTRRAQ
-576 IDAQFQAPKG
+576 IDEQFKSPKG
-586 PRVPKPKAT
+586 PRAAKPKAT
-595 DADRAREAAER
+595 DADRARESAER

-612 REIALLAE
+612 REIALLGE
-620 VEAGQTRAGEAA
+620 VETGQTRAGEAA
-632 RVRYET
+632 RLRYET

-644 SLTPALKAQLLQEAE
+644 ALTPALKAQLITEAE
-659 ALDKARA
+659 ALDTARA
-666 AAEAERERKAELEK
+666 ATEAERERKAELEK

-695 TEVALEEARAQVTL
+695 AEVALEEARTQVAL
-709 LNDALRDGIA
+709 LNDALREGIS

-726 AMARVAQT
+726 AMARVVQT
-734 SFRKPDAALD
+734 SFRKPDAI
-744 RVPGATPDL
+744 PGAAPDL
-753 GQTGSDLAQIEQSRT
+753 GPAGSELAQIEQSRA
-768 RLEAWH
+768 RLQAWH

-785 SQRADL
+785 SQRAEL
-791 NAQWDAQEESIER
+791 NAQWDAQEETIER

-871 EASKVGFP
+871 EASKYGFP

-909 YASGG
+909 YATGG
-914 HVRGTGT
+914 HVRGPGT

-934 EFVTRAAIVRQPGAL
+934 EFVTRAAVVRQPGAL

-963 AAWHARRFAG
+963 DAWQARRFAH
-973 ATPPAVSLPRAP
+973 AAPPSVSLPRAP
-985 RMHFAEGGLARAA
+985 RVNFAEGGLARAA

-1020 SMAQSRGLEQTI
+1020 SMAQSRGMEQTV

-1039 GSFLRQRIGGS
+1039 GSFLRQRIGGG

>member
-1 MNQDFVLNFKV
+1 MNQDTVLNLRV
-12 RGDSAQAETSLGRL
+12 RGDSAQAEASLARVEGALGR
-26 QTALVQ
+26 A
-32 VDRALGQVRAA
+32 DRAV
-43 GRAVTVDAQAA
+43 AQ
-54 PMLAAQRA
+54 LN
-62 ITAEVERRTRLE
+62 TT
-74 ADAAARN
+74 
-81 AAALRQQAVEQARI
+81 
-95 AERRAASTAVFSA
+95 ST
-108 ATPEQLRTPV
+108 
-118 ERTAALGQA
+118 
-127 QALQRD
+127 
-133 AALRML
+133 
-139 EINRRADALEAR
+139 
-151 LATTRTGL
+151 
-159 ATATVTAARATDV
+159 TAARTSAAQAQTQDAVTGAHRRSARAT
-172 GRRAVDQYGISVGQT
+172 GIGARAVNEYGVSVGQT
-187 RQAMRQLPAQIT
+187 RQAMRMLPAQIT

-229 VPAARALLGALSP
+229 VPAARALLGAITPLAVGIGLAAA
-242 MVIGLGLTAA
+242 VIGGF
-252 AIGAV
+252 AV
-257 AVAAVSGYRETQAYE
+257 ATLQGYRETQAYE

-284 TAGQLRVVKDSVGGA
+284 TAGQIGVVKDRVGAA
-299 TGEYGNAEAALT
+299 TGEYGDAQVALT

-317 SVAGDTLEAAASAA
+317 TVAGDTLALAASAA
-331 VNLSTLTGASIEDT
+331 VNLAVLTGASVEET

-351 LAKAPSAQLLE
+351 LAKAPSAQLIE

-407 DAYARAGSLERAW
+407 EAYARAGSLERAW

-432 TIRNIGRDDLAFR
+432 TIKSIGRDDLAFR

-472 LASAEVDADTKQ
+472 LASRDVDSSTKE
-484 RIRALRQEQATLQRE
+484 RIRALRQEQAALQRE

-504 AKADAQAA
+504 VKADAQVAV
-512 TQARQTNAINALGR
+512 QAKQTNAINALGR

-538 KAQQLREL
+538 KAQQLRAL
-546 ERDIAALRVGGVTQV
+546 ERDIAALRAGGVTQV
-561 EGVSLAAFEKTRRAQ
+561 EGVSIAAFEKTRRAQ
-576 IDAQFQAPKG
+576 IDEQFKAPKG
-586 PRVPKPKAT
+586 ARAAKPKAT

-612 REIALLAE
+612 REIALLGE

-632 RVRYET
+632 RIRYET

-644 SLTPALKAQLLQEAE
+644 TLAPALKAQLINEAE
-659 ALDKARA
+659 ALDTSRA
-666 AAEAERERKAELEK
+666 AADAERERKAEIEK
-680 TTRAYETLRASLRTP
+680 TTRAYETLRDGLRTP
-695 TEVALEEARAQVTL
+695 AEVALGTATEQVKV
-709 LNDALRDGIA
+709 LNDALRAGIA

-726 AMARVAQT
+726 ALARVT
-734 SFRKPDAALD
+734 KESFRKPDA
-744 RVPGATPDL
+744 VPGAAPEL
-753 GQTGSDLAQIEQSRT
+753 GDTGGELAQIEQSRV
-768 RLEAWH
+768 RLQAWH

-785 SQRADL
+785 SQRSEL
-791 NAQWDAQEESIER
+791 NAQWDAQEETIEA

-813 QSAQTQVLLAG
+813 QSSQRQVLLAG

-871 EASKVGFP
+871 EASKYGFP

-909 YASGG
+909 YAAGG
-914 HVRGTGT
+914 HVRGPGT
-921 ATSDSIPAWLSDF
+921 ATSDSIPAWLSNF
-934 EFVTRAAIVRQPGAL
+934 EFVTRAAVVRQPGAL

-958 GMPAL
+958 GMPAVE
-963 AAWHARRFAG
+963 AWQARRFASAG
-973 ATPPAVSLPRAP
+973 PPSVSLPRAP
-985 RMHFAEGGLARAA
+985 RVNFAEGGLARAA

-1020 SMAQSRGLEQTI
+1020 SMAQSRGMEQTI

-1039 GSFLRQRIGGS
+1039 GSFLRQRIGGG

>member
-1 MNQDFVLNFKV
+1 MNQDFVLNLKV
-12 RGDSAQAETSLGRL
+12 RGDSAQAEASLARVEGALGR
-26 QTALVQ
+26 A
-32 VDRALGQVRAA
+32 DRAV
-43 GRAVTVDAQAA
+43 AQLNA
-54 PMLAAQRA
+54 
-62 ITAEVERRTRLE
+62 TST
-74 ADAAARN
+74 AAAR
-81 AAALRQQAVEQARI
+81 
-95 AERRAASTAVFSA
+95 TSA
-108 ATPEQLRTPV
+108 
-118 ERTAALGQA
+118 GQA
-127 QALQRD
+127 QAQD
-133 AALRML
+133 AVAGAH
-139 EINRRADALEAR
+139 RR
-151 LATTRTGL
+151 G
-159 ATATVTAARATDV
+159 ARAAEV
-172 GRRAVDQYGISVGQT
+172 GARAVNEYGVSVGQT
-187 RQAMRQLPAQIT
+187 RQAMRMLPAQIT
-199 DIFTSLAGGQKPWL
+199 DIVTSLAGGQKPWL

-229 VPAARALLGALSP
+229 VPAARALLGAVTPL
-242 MVIGLGLTAA
+242 VAGVALVATVLGS
-252 AIGAV
+252 V
-257 AVAAVSGYRETQAYE
+257 AVATVSSYRETQAYE
-272 RALIASGNAAAT
+272 RTLIASGNAAAT
-284 TAGQLRVVKDSVGGA
+284 TAGQLRVLKDSVGGA
-299 TGEYGNAEAALT
+299 TGEYGNAQTALT
-311 ALAAAG
+311 ALAG
-317 SVAGDTLEAAASAA
+317 SGKVAGDTLDAAARAA
-331 VNLSTLTGASIEDT
+331 VSLSTLTGASIEDT
-345 TQKVIA
+345 TQKIIA
-351 LAKAPSAQLLE
+351 LAAAPSAQLIE

-407 DAYARAGSLERAW
+407 EAYARAGSLERAW
-420 IALGKVIGGVWQ
+420 INVGKVIGGVWQ

-445 LSKTTDELNRIG
+445 LSKTTDELDRIG

-472 LASAEVDADTKQ
+472 LASADVDAGTKQ

-512 TQARQTNAINALGR
+512 SQAKQTNAINALGR

-531 GQDRAVA
+531 GQDRAIA
-538 KAQQLREL
+538 KAQQLRAL
-546 ERDIAALRVGGVTQV
+546 ERDIAALRAGGVTQV
-561 EGVSLAAFEKTRRAQ
+561 EGVSLAAFEATRRAQ
-576 IDAQFQAPKG
+576 IDDQFKAPKAARG
-586 PRVPKPKAT
+586 PKPKAT
-595 DADRAREAAER
+595 DADRARESAER

-612 REIALLAE
+612 REIALLGE

-632 RVRYET
+632 RLRYET

-644 SLTPALKAQLLQEAE
+644 ALTPALKAQLITEAE
-659 ALDKARA
+659 ALDTARA

-680 TTRAYETLRASLRTP
+680 TTRAYEALRASLRTP
-695 TEVALEEARAQVTL
+695 AEVALEEARTQVAL
-709 LNDALRDGIA
+709 LNDALQEGIA
-719 TKAAFDA
+719 TKVAFDA
-726 AMARVAQT
+726 AMARVVQT
-734 SFRKPDAALD
+734 SFRKPDAI
-744 RVPGATPDL
+744 PGAAPDL
-753 GQTGSDLAQIEQSRT
+753 GPAGSELAQIEQSRV
-768 RLEAWH
+768 RLQAWH

-785 SQRADL
+785 AQRADL
-791 NAQWDAQEESIER
+791 NAQWDAQEETIER

-833 DIAKSFGGEQSATYR
+833 DIARTFGGEQSATYR

-860 QAALALANNVA
+860 QAAIALAQNVA

-879 QNIPFIAGA
+879 QNIPLIAGA

-909 YASGG
+909 YATGG
-914 HVRGTGT
+914 HVRGPGT

-934 EFVTRAAIVRQPGAL
+934 EFVTRAAVVRQPGAL

-963 AAWHARRFAG
+963 EAWHARRFAT
-973 ATPPAVSLPRAP
+973 AAPPQVSLPRAP
-985 RMHFAEGGLARAA
+985 RVNFAEGGLARAA

-1039 GSFLRQRIGGS
+1039 GSFLRQRIGG

>member
-1 MNQDFVLNFKV
+1 MNQDFVLNLKV
-12 RGDSAQAETSLGRL
+12 RGDSAQAEASLARVEGALGR
-26 QTALVQ
+26 A
-32 VDRALGQVRAA
+32 DRAV
-43 GRAVTVDAQAA
+43 AQ
-54 PMLAAQRA
+54 L
-62 ITAEVERRTRLE
+62 
-74 ADAAARN
+74 N
-81 AAALRQQAVEQARI
+81 AT
-95 AERRAASTAVFSA
+95 STAATRTSA
-108 ATPEQLRTPV
+108 
-118 ERTAALGQA
+118 GQA
-127 QALQRD
+127 QAQD
-133 AALRML
+133 AVAGAH
-139 EINRRADALEAR
+139 RR
-151 LATTRTGL
+151 G
-159 ATATVTAARATDV
+159 ARATEV
-172 GRRAVDQYGISVGQT
+172 GARAVNEYGVSVGQT
-187 RQAMRQLPAQIT
+187 RQAMRMLPAQIT
-199 DIFTSLAGGQKPWL
+199 DIVTSLAGGQKPWL

-229 VPAARALLGALSP
+229 VPAARALLGAVTPL
-242 MVIGLGLTAA
+242 VAGVALVATVLGS
-252 AIGAV
+252 V
-257 AVAAVSGYRETQAYE
+257 AVATVSSYRETQAYE
-272 RALIASGNAAAT
+272 RTLIASGNAAAT
-284 TAGQLRVVKDSVGGA
+284 TAGQLRVLKESVGAA
-299 TGEYGNAEAALT
+299 TGEYGNTQTALT
-311 ALAAAG
+311 ALAG
-317 SVAGDTLEAAASAA
+317 SGKVAGDTLDAAARAA
-331 VNLSTLTGASIEDT
+331 VSLATLTGASIEDT
-345 TQKVIA
+345 TQKIIA
-351 LAKAPSAQLLE
+351 LAAAPSAQLIE

-407 DAYARAGSLERAW
+407 EAYARAGSLERAW
-420 IALGKVIGGVWQ
+420 INVGKVIGGVWQ

-445 LSKTTDELNRIG
+445 LSKTTDELDRIG

-472 LASAEVDADTKQ
+472 LASTEVDAGTKQ

-512 TQARQTNAINALGR
+512 TQAKQTNAINALGR

-531 GQDRAVA
+531 GQDRAIA
-538 KAQQLREL
+538 KAQQLRAL
-546 ERDIAALRVGGVTQV
+546 ERDIAALRAGGVTQV
-561 EGVSLAAFEKTRRAQ
+561 EGVSLAAFEATRRAQ
-576 IDAQFQAPKG
+576 IDEQFKAPKAARG
-586 PRVPKPKAT
+586 PKPKAT
-595 DADRAREAAER
+595 DADRARESAKR

-612 REIALLAE
+612 REVALLGE

-632 RVRYET
+632 RLRYET

-644 SLTPALKAQLLQEAE
+644 ALTPALKAQLITEAE
-659 ALDKARA
+659 TLDTARA

-680 TTRAYETLRASLRTP
+680 TTRAYEALRASLRTP
-695 TEVALEEARAQVTL
+695 AEVALEEAQTQVQL

-726 AMARVAQT
+726 AMARVVQA
-734 SFRKPDAALD
+734 SFRKPDAIA
-744 RVPGATPDL
+744 GAAPDL
-753 GQTGSDLAQIEQSRT
+753 GPAGSELAQIEQSRV
-768 RLEAWH
+768 RLQAWH

-791 NAQWDAQEESIER
+791 NAQWDAQEQAIER
-804 QHQAALAQL
+804 QHQTALAQL
-813 QSAQTQVLLAG
+813 QSAQTQVLLTG

-833 DIAKSFGGEQSATYR
+833 DIARTFGGEQSATYR

-860 QAALALANNVA
+860 QAAIALAQNVA

-879 QNIPFIAGA
+879 QNIPLIAGA

-909 YASGG
+909 YATGG
-914 HVRGTGT
+914 HVRGPGT

-934 EFVTRAAIVRQPGAL
+934 EFVTRAAVVRQPGAL

-963 AAWHARRFAG
+963 EAWHARRFAT
-973 ATPPAVSLPRAP
+973 AAPPQVSLPRAP
-985 RMHFAEGGLARAA
+985 RVNFAEGGLARAA

-1039 GSFLRQRIGGS
+1039 GSFLRQRIGG

>member
-1 MNQDFVLNFKV
+1 MNQDTVLNLKV
-12 RGDSAQAETSLGRL
+12 RGDSVQAEASLARVEGALGR
-26 QTALVQ
+26 A
-32 VDRALGQVRAA
+32 DRAV
-43 GRAVTVDAQAA
+43 AQ
-54 PMLAAQRA
+54 LN
-62 ITAEVERRTRLE
+62 TT
-74 ADAAARN
+74 
-81 AAALRQQAVEQARI
+81 
-95 AERRAASTAVFSA
+95 ST
-108 ATPEQLRTPV
+108 
-118 ERTAALGQA
+118 
-127 QALQRD
+127 
-133 AALRML
+133 
-139 EINRRADALEAR
+139 
-151 LATTRTGL
+151 
-159 ATATVTAARATDV
+159 TAARASAAQAQTQDAVAGAHRRSARATDI
-172 GRRAVDQYGISVGQT
+172 GARAVNEYGVSVGQT
-187 RQAMRQLPAQIT
+187 RQAMRMLPAQIT

-229 VPAARALLGALSP
+229 VPAARALLGAITPLAVGIGLAAA
-242 MVIGLGLTAA
+242 VIGGF
-252 AIGAV
+252 AV
-257 AVAAVSGYRETQAYE
+257 ATVSGYRETQAYE

-284 TAGQLRVVKDSVGGA
+284 TAGQLGVIKDTVGGA
-299 TGEYGNAEAALT
+299 TGEFGDAQSALT

-317 SVAGDTLEAAASAA
+317 TVASDTLALAASAA
-331 VNLSTLTGASIEDT
+331 VNLAVLTGASVEET

-351 LAKAPSAQLLE
+351 LAKAPSAQLIE

-407 DAYARAGSLERAW
+407 EAYARAGSLERAW
-420 IALGKVIGGVWQ
+420 IALGRVIGGVWQ
-432 TIRNIGRDDLAFR
+432 TIKNIGRDDLAFR

-472 LASAEVDADTKQ
+472 LASADVDAGTKQ
-484 RIRALRQEQATLQRE
+484 RIRALRQEQAALLRE

-504 AKADAQAA
+504 ATADAQAA
-512 TQARQTNAINALGR
+512 TQAKQTNAINALGR

-538 KAQQLREL
+538 KAQQLRAL
-546 ERDIAALRVGGVTQV
+546 ERDIAALRAGGVKTV
-561 EGVSLAAFEKTRRAQ
+561 EGIGIDAFEKTRRSQ
-576 IDAQFQAPKG
+576 IDEQFKPAKG
-586 PRVPKPKAT
+586 PRAPKPKAT

-612 REIALLAE
+612 REVALLAE

-632 RVRYET
+632 RIRYET

-644 SLTPALKAQLLQEAE
+644 TLAPALKAQLINEAE

-666 AAEAERERKAELEK
+666 AAEAERERKAEIEK
-680 TTRAYETLRASLRTP
+680 TIRAYETLRDGLRTP
-695 TEVALEEARAQVTL
+695 AEVALEDAREQVQL

-734 SFRKPDAALD
+734 SFRKPDA
-744 RVPGATPDL
+744 VPGAAPDL
-753 GQTGSDLAQIEQSRT
+753 GDTGGELAQIEQSRV
-768 RLEAWH
+768 RLQAWH

-780 LAQFR
+780 LTQFR
-785 SQRADL
+785 SDRADL
-791 NAQWDAQEESIER
+791 NAQWDAQEETIER

-871 EASKVGFP
+871 EASKYGFP

-909 YASGG
+909 YATGG
-914 HVRGTGT
+914 HVRGPGT

-934 EFVTRAAIVRQPGAL
+934 EFVTRAAVVRQPGAL

-958 GMPAL
+958 GMPAVE
-963 AAWHARRFAG
+963 AWQARRFAT
-973 ATPPAVSLPRAP
+973 AAPPSVSLPRAP
-985 RMHFAEGGLARAA
+985 RVNFAEGGLARAA

-1020 SMAQSRGLEQTI
+1020 SMAQSRGMEQTI

-1039 GSFLRQRIGGS
+1039 GSFLRQRIGGG